1 MFEGETGFFSV
12 NNKNMSNLLFKNAA
26 AIVLAGGKSTRMGGQ
41 DKSMLGIGGQP
52 MIQLITGQLKPMF
65 ASVIVGSSDAAK
77 YSFLGLPVVPD
88 KTPGMGPL
96 MGIASCL
103 EASPFDVNFIT
114 ACDIPVMNAEFI
126 GRLIEAAADADI
138 VMPVRDD
145 GRFEPL
151 YAVYRR
157 DVVAKAEALLGR
169 GKNKIAGLFP
179 LVNTKYIPFPGGE
192 WYHNINYNTDYLR
205 FIATS

>member
-1 MFEGETGFFSV
+1 
-12 NNKNMSNLLFKNAA
+12 MSNLLFSNAA
-26 AIVLAGGKSTRMGGQ
+26 AIVLAGGKSTRMGGP
-41 DKSMLGIGGQP
+41 DKSMLDVNGQP
-52 MIQLITGQLKPMF
+52 MIQYITAQLKPLF
-65 ASVIVGSSDAAK
+65 GAVFVGSSDVAK

-138 VMPVRDD
+138 VIPVRDD
-145 GRFEPL
+145 GRYEPL

-157 DVVAKAEALLGR
+157 GVAGKAEALLGA
-169 GKNKIAGLFP
+169 GEYKISELFS
-179 LVNTKYIPFPGGE
+179 LVNTKYIPFPWGD
-192 WYHNINYNTDYLR
+192 WYHNINYRDDYLR
-205 FIATS
+205 FTGNG